1 MSKKALRKTTKK
13 HRKKMLKRTSK
24 KSVDKKSAEETVV
37 PVEHKENEAKTETL
51 ALRSKRI

>member
-1 MSKKALRKTTKK
+1 
-13 HRKKMLKRTSK
+13 MLKRLLK

-51 ALRSKRI
+51 ALRSKTL